1 MGNELE
7 TFPIHIGDDP
17 NHGDIPIT
25 SIIPME
31 T

>member
-1 MGNELE
+1 MGNELG
-7 TFPIHIGDDP
+7 TLLHIGDDP

-25 SIIPME
+25 SIISRE